1 MGCVIA
7 GIILGGLTMILLIT
21 GFAFIGSE
29 SGQVVAGYIGVGF
42 LLGAFVSGIG
52 MWVVLN
58 E

>member
-1 MGCVIA
+1 
-7 GIILGGLTMILLIT
+7 MILLIT